1 NLDTLVQV
9 IVLSG
14 ENTTTPIAQSNNAN
28 KCTTGC
34 TVTATATLPSA
45 LSTGSKEF
53 VLVGQPANTATS
65 MTSVSWATKLFW
77 ARRNSATIGCNYGSF
92 FGTSILSGTVT
103 LGVAND
109 WGALAVEVA
118 RSS

>member
-1 NLDTLVQV
+1 
-9 IVLSG
+9 
-14 ENTTTPIAQSNNAN
+14 
-28 KCTTGC
+28 
-34 TVTATATLPSA
+34 
-45 LSTGSKEF
+45 
-53 VLVGQPANTATS
+53 
-65 MTSVSWATKLFW
+65 MTSGIWATKLFW
-77 ARRNSATIGCNYGSF
+77 ARKTGATGCNYGSF